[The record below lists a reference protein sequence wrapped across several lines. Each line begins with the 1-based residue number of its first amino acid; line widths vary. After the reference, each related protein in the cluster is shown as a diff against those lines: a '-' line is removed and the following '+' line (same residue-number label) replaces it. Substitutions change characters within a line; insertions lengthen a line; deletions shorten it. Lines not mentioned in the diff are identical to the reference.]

1 MAPIISQEIE
11 GRRGISAH
19 IGRQILDVITS
30 GMYSDPR
37 MALREY
43 VQNAADSIDAAINA
57 GVCSEVEGAIS
68 ITLDG
73 KTRSILV
80 ADNGLGIKNG
90 DVETRLGGL
99 GCSSKGGGGH
109 RGFRGIGRLGGLAY
123 CDLLRFETRS
133 DAREKVAVVEWSGKA
148 LREQIASAKG
158 HEHVEAA
165 IKRIATLH
173 FRAADKH
180 ADPAHFFRVEMVN
193 VHQFHADVLMNM
205 KGLREYLS
213 QIVPAPYDGNE
224 FCFAAQIERHLAEV
238 TGYRS
243 YSITLNGTPIVRPYR
258 EQVVLRAEHEDRI
271 TDVKLLELKTPDGR
285 LICRGWYALT
295 QFMSAMPPHVTMR
308 GIRVRQGNI
317 GVGDEDFLKGSFIE
331 PRFATWHIGELH
343 VGEALKLNAR
353 RDGFEESPEYELFL
367 EWSSG
372 VCRLLSSYCRQ
383 SSKERSDK
391 QLQLRVSMAMDQLF
405 ENTFFLDEEHKRA
418 AIKTAE
424 SQLVQ
429 LRKMNPAGVVS
440 TKLFEDYEARVSGLR
455 QKSMYLSDV
464 LDGRSIGRKDGA
476 LVLSEVCKR
485 ILNAVPGIAGT
496 TLLREIVAP
505 YIREHKANS

>member
-1 MAPIISQEIE
+1 MAQHLPQEIE

-43 VQNAADSIDAAINA
+43 VQNAADSIDAAIRE
-57 GVCSEVEGAIS
+57 GVCSESEGAIS
-68 ITLDG
+68 IAIDG
-73 KTRSILV
+73 KTRSIV
-80 ADNGLGIKNG
+80 VTDNGLGIKNV

-133 DAREKVAVVEWSGKA
+133 DAHEKVAVVEWSGKA
-148 LREQIASAKG
+148 LREQVASAKG

-165 IKRIATLH
+165 VRRIATLY
-173 FRAADKH
+173 FRAADKQ
-180 ADPAHFFRVEMVN
+180 ADPAHFCRVEMVN

-213 QIVPAPYDGNE
+213 QIVPAPYDRSA
-224 FCFAAQIERHLAEV
+224 FCFAEKIEQHLSEV
-238 TGYRS
+238 SGYRS
-243 YSITLNGTPIVRPYR
+243 YSITLNGTPVVRPYR
-258 EQVVLRAEHEDRI
+258 EQVVLRAENEDRI
-271 TDVKLLELKTPDGR
+271 MDVKLLELKTPDGR
-285 LICRGWYALT
+285 LLCRGWYAMT
-295 QFMSAMPPHVTMR
+295 KFMSAMPPHVTMR
-308 GIRVRQGNI
+308 GVRVRQGNI

-343 VGEALKLNAR
+343 VGEDLKLNAR
-353 RDGFEESPEYELFL
+353 RDGFEESPEYERFL
-367 EWSSG
+367 EWITG

-391 QLQLRVSMAMDQLF
+391 QLQLRVGVAMEQLC
-405 ENTFFLDEEHKRA
+405 ENSFFLDEEHKMA
-418 AIKTAE
+418 TIKAVET
-424 SQLVQ
+424 QLAQ
-429 LRKMNPAGVVS
+429 LKKMGS
-440 TKLFEDYEARVSGLR
+440 TGEDAKRLVTVYEERISGLR
-455 QKSMYLSDV
+455 QKSLYLSDV
-464 LDGRSIGRKDGA
+464 LDGRSIGRKDGEQ
-476 LVLSEVCKR
+476 VLSEVCKR
-485 ILNAVPGIAGT
+485 ILEVMPGIAGVH
-496 TLLREIVAP
+496 LLREIAAP
-505 YIREHKANS
+505 YVREQKTNS